1 MALYLQN
8 GHLNFVT
15 RIKNENTIARDEL
28 PFPLH
33 EPVKVLAEFRRDM
46 QLVLTVDDREAARG
60 GTRHV
65 ARPTAEGLSVGFDPT
80 PLGFGL
86 IP

>member
-1 MALYLQN
+1 MAQGAIKTAIKTVALYLQN

-28 PFPLH
+28 PFLH

-46 QLVLTVDDREAARG
+46 QLVLTVDDREAARVEAPG
-60 GTRHV
+60 MLPPDR
-65 ARPTAEGLSVGFDPT
+65 RKD
-80 PLGFGL
+80 
-86 IP
+86 